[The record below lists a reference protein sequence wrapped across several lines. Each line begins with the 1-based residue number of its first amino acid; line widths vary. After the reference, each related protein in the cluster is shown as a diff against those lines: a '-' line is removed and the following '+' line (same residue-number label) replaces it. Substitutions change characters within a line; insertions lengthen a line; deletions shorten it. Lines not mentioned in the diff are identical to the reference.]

1 MYAKQSSFIKHL
13 PFKGSFRIL
22 HFAPKTNIFQRNRE
36 RKKKNKIV
44 FVNRKRESQSHRS
57 NKIEMNIFYFDL
69 TCICFR
75 IHKTYDETISILLFF
90 FFN

>member
-13 PFKGSFRIL
+13 PFKGSFRTL
-22 HFAPKTNIFQRNRE
+22 HFAPKMIFSNETERE
-36 RKKKNKIV
+36 KKKSKIV

-57 NKIEMNIFYFDL
+57 NKIEMNIFYSDS

-75 IHKTYDETISILLFF
+75 VT
-90 FFN
+90 